1 MFNYGAR
8 YGRIRT
14 HDAAHR
20 WTAELATLGATTLGT
35 RREKER
41 ERERKGKEKKRN
53 KETIDEH
60 YKKT

>member
-35 RREKER
+35 RREKKR
-41 ERERKGKEKKRN
+41 ERERGKEKKR
-53 KETIDEH
+53 KEI
-60 YKKT
+60 KKP